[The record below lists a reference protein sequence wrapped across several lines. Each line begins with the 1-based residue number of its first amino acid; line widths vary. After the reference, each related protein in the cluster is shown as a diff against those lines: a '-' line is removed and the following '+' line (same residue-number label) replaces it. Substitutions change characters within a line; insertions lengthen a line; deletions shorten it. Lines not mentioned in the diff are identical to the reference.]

1 MGSTDILISHNIG
14 GATLNKLEIT
24 LTDSQMQVLMSFYEY
39 ANQNGIVFNKLDD
52 LIIAALKEYIPTDEW
67 DY

>member
-1 MGSTDILISHNIG
+1 MGKNWTTNFETLIEVNENRAGVLCTDGHVEN
-14 GATLNKLEIT
+14 
-24 LTDSQMQVLMSFYEY
+24 
-39 ANQNGIVFNKLDD
+39 FNKLDD